1 MSKLILSF
9 RGKDSVDYKNTVE
22 IPEEIAQA
30 ILDLQKDKSPND
42 KMFSVGAK
50 EVTDFLRESGME
62 NLSPKQF
69 RTAIASKLMVEELI
83 AMNVQKSWPEW
94 KKVDA
99 FNKANLSVAKKL
111 NHQKNV
117 GKNHDD
123 QQNKMSEK
131 IEAGVEKLANKK
143 SQSKEKIANLKS
155 KLKKTTDKEK
165 RAKIKE
171 QIKKLETSLEKAE
184 ERLAKMK
191 NTKSF
196 KESTKNF
203 ALGTSKSA
211 YATPKVVFS
220 FCKDVGLDPGKIYSK
235 SLLTKYDWAKNVSA
249 SYWKEYIVEE

>member
-42 KMFSVGAK
+42 KMFSVGGR
-50 EVTDFLRESGME
+50 EVTDFLRESGLE
-62 NLSPKQF
+62 DLTPKQF

-83 AMNVQKSWPEW
+83 AQNVQRSWPEW
-94 KKVDA
+94 KKVAA
-99 FNKANLSVAKKL
+99 FNNANLSVAKKL

-123 QQNKMSEK
+123 QQTKMSEQIK
-131 IEAGVEKLANKK
+131 NSVDKLAERK
-143 SQSKEKIANLKS
+143 SKAKEKTLTLKE

-171 QIKKLETSLEKAE
+171 QIKKLEEGIVKAE

-191 NTKSF
+191 NNKNF

-235 SLLTKYDWAKNVSA
+235 SLLTKYDWAKNTPA
-249 SYWKEYIVEE
+249 SYWKNYVKEI